1 MAFVTAFS
9 RVVLPGIALI
19 IFIKCIL
26 ALWLGHPKEKT
37 YGYIIDMLSGER
49 YALNMWETSI
59 GRAASCD
66 ITVSY
71 DTVARIQA
79 VFTRRIDGWYIY
91 DIAPKSG
98 IKVNGTKVEKK
109 QTVQNGDIIT
119 LGSIK
124 FRFEVVDD
132 PVVRVGKKK
141 KNNKAKGSA
150 PAANQPPHNTPVYDI
165 DRRTDLAKENDYGDG
180 NSYTVDT
187 PDREEREKP
196 KGPSQPKIV
205 NKDTGEAFILCGNE
219 VTIGSGRR
227 SDIRLSSRETAK
239 NHAILILY
247 EDGWAI
253 DDVSGEKGTYLNGRK
268 VTSPQLLFEG
278 DIIALGD
285 ERLFF
290 EAGRK
295 I

>member
-1 MAFVTAFS
+1 MAFVTGFS

-66 ITVSY
+66 ITVTY

-109 QTVQNGDIIT
+109 QTVQSGDIIT

-124 FRFEVVDD
+124 FRFEVADD
-132 PVVRVGKKK
+132 PVARVGKKK
-141 KNNKAKGSA
+141 KKKGKGSA
-150 PAANQPPHNTPVYDI
+150 PAGQTPNTTIYDI
-165 DRRTDLAKENDYGDG
+165 DRRNDYGQENIYSDG
-180 NSYTVDT
+180 SSYTVDT
-187 PDREEREKP
+187 PDRADQQKP

-227 SDIRLSSRETAK
+227 SDIRLASRETAK
-239 NHAILILY
+239 SHAVLILY

-253 DDVSGEKGTYLNGRK
+253 DDLSGEKGTYLNGRK
-268 VTSPQLLFEG
+268 VTSPQLLFDG

-295 I
+295 M